1 MGSILPRY
9 DPHMAFRAVLF
20 DAAETLFTTRGSVGQ
35 IYGSIARQY
44 GSTASDEAVQA
55 AFARQFRGAG
65 PLSIQDQ
72 KRWWKDVVYRVFS
85 EVGMVDNFDK
95 FFDQLY
101 DRFRDSEGWVLFPE
115 TLEVLTKLKSRSFKL
130 GVISNFDNR
139 AYSVMR
145 SLEILQFFDS
155 VTLSSETGYCKPDR
169 EIFEAAV
176 RSLAVPASEVLLVGD
191 SLHDDVEAAM
201 NAGLSAFLL
210 DRRGRHP
217 SANHVPR
224 ISSLK
229 EVLDFLAANP

>member
-1 MGSILPRY
+1 MV
-9 DPHMAFRAVLF
+9 FCAVLF

-35 IYGSIARQY
+35 IYGSVARQY
-44 GSTASDEAVQA
+44 SSTASDEAIQA

-85 EVGMVDNFDK
+85 EVGMVDDFEK

-115 TLEVLTKLKSRSFKL
+115 TTDVLTELKNRRVKL

-139 AYSVMR
+139 AYTVMR
-145 SLEILQFFDS
+145 SLDILRFFDA
-155 VTLSSETGYCKPDR
+155 VTLSSETGYCKPDP
-169 EIFEAAV
+169 EIFHSAV
-176 RSLAVPASEVLLVGD
+176 RALEVPRSNVLMVGD
-191 SLHDDVEAAM
+191 SLHDDVEAGIK
-201 NAGLSAFLL
+201 AGLQAVLVDRTNRHSAL
-210 DRRGRHP
+210 
-217 SANHVPR
+217 AHVQR

-229 EVLDFLAANP
+229 ELLPLF

>member
-1 MGSILPRY
+1 MV
-9 DPHMAFRAVLF
+9 FCAVLF

-35 IYGSIARQY
+35 IYGSVARRY
-44 GSTASDEAVQA
+44 GSTASDDAIQA

-85 EVGMVDNFDK
+85 EVGMVDDFET

-115 TLEVLTKLKSRSFKL
+115 TSEVLTELKNRRVKL

-139 AYSVMR
+139 AYTVMR
-145 SLEILQFFDS
+145 SLDILRFFDA
-155 VTLSSETGYCKPDR
+155 VTLSSETGYCKPDP
-169 EIFEAAV
+169 EIFHSAV
-176 RSLAVPASEVLLVGD
+176 RALEVPRSDVLMVGD
-191 SLHDDVEAAM
+191 SLHDDVEAGIK
-201 NAGLSAFLL
+201 AGLRAVLIDRTNRHSA
-210 DRRGRHP
+210 
-217 SANHVPR
+217 AAHVER

-229 EVLDFLAANP
+229 ELLPLF

>member
-1 MGSILPRY
+1 
-9 DPHMAFRAVLF
+9 MAFRAVLF

-72 KRWWKDVVYRVFS
+72 RRWWKDVVYRVFS
-85 EVGMVDNFDK
+85 EVGMVHNFDK

-115 TLEVLTKLKSRSFKL
+115 TVEVLTKLKSRSFKL

-139 AYSVMR
+139 AYTVMR
-145 SLEILQFFDS
+145 SLEILQFFDA

-169 EIFEAAV
+169 EIFEAAI
-176 RSLAVPASEVLLVGD
+176 RALGMPASEVLLVGD
-191 SLHDDVEAAM
+191 SLQDDVEAGIR
-201 NAGLSAFLL
+201 AGLSAVLI
-210 DRRGRHP
+210 DRRNKHEGVNR
-217 SANHVPR
+217 VRR
-224 ISSLK
+224 ISSLQ
-229 EVLDFLAANP
+229 ELLSLVE